1 LDTSK
6 IRPSAVFCYVLQE
19 NKIYGF
25 EADFSGK
32 TFVPNFVK
40 FFQELKSGTH
50 LTISLPSHLRM
61 EGVLKTKQITL

>member
-1 LDTSK
+1 M
-6 IRPSAVFCYVLQE
+6 
-19 NKIYGF
+19 YGF

-40 FFQELKSGTH
+40 FFQELKSGMH
-50 LTISLPSHLRM
+50 LIISLPSHLRM